1 MRCGI
6 CLSNE
11 VGREPSGLGD
21 QDAILVNS
29 RMEKRTEPALSPL
42 LLAMRGVVKT
52 FGRSTAVD
60 GIDLDVP
67 ERAFLTLLGPS
78 GCGKTTVLRMIAGF
92 ETPDAGDMRLDNTPL
107 AGVPPE
113 RRPVNTVFQ
122 SYALFPHLTVN
133 ENVAFALKLRG
144 GVPDI
149 PARVRRALEAVHMTD
164 FGDRYPHQLSG
175 GQQQRV
181 AVARSIIAEPRLLL
195 LDEPLSAL
203 DRKMRGHLQIELKAL
218 QRRLGIA
225 FVYVTHDQEEAFA
238 LSDIVVVMNK
248 GRIAQKAD
256 PQTIYSRPAD
266 SFVADFIGNSTLVEG
281 RILERRGDMAT
292 IGTPLGDI
300 TAPVADGLAGG
311 EAAMLVIRPELL
323 STRGEGPATFSGIV
337 NNCVFQGERNMVQ
350 AEVAGIP
357 LRFAAEAPHAAGT
370 SVALW
375 LDADHSFI
383 TRIAT

>member
-1 MRCGI
+1 M
-6 CLSNE
+6 
-11 VGREPSGLGD
+11 
-21 QDAILVNS
+21 LVES
-29 RMEKRTEPALSPL
+29 RMEKRTEPADSPL
-42 LLAMRGVVKT
+42 LLAMRGIVKT

-92 ETPDAGDMRLDNTPL
+92 ETPDAGEIRLDNTSL
-107 AGVPPE
+107 ADVPPE

-122 SYALFPHLTVN
+122 SYALFPHLTVSD
-133 ENVAFALKLRG
+133 NVAFSLKLRG
-144 GVPDI
+144 GVSDLA
-149 PARVRRALEAVHMTD
+149 ARVRRALDAVHMAD

-238 LSDIVVVMNK
+238 LSDVVVVMNK

-281 RILERRGDMAT
+281 RIRERHGDLAT
-292 IGTPLGDI
+292 IATALGDI
-300 TAPVADGLAGG
+300 AAPAAEGLAAGD
-311 EAAMLVIRPELL
+311 AAMLVIRPELL
-323 STRGEGPATFSGIV
+323 STRGEGAAAFTGSV
-337 NNCVFQGERNMVQ
+337 RNCVFQGERSMIE
-350 AEVAGIP
+350 AEVAGVP
-357 LRFAAEAPHAAGT
+357 LRFAAETPYSAGT

-375 LDADHSFI
+375 LDASRSFI
-383 TRIAT
+383 TRIAA